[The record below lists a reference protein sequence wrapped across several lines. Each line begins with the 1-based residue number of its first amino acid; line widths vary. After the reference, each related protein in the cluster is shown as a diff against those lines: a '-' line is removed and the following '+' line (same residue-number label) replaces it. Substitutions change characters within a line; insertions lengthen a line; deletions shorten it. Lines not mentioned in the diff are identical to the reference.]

1 MPSEEQCGLGLSC
14 SVCRMGL
21 RPDSSHTSRP
31 GRRTTPANAAGRR
44 RGLPRAL
51 PPMPGTLSLT
61 LPPACSSGTG
71 VECRPEL
78 TLLLAWDCSAP
89 ALPGK
94 LVPRAFQSHED
105 ILTSCGPQAAAGSGS
120 GSRWGPRWAPPG
132 RACARAPSSSPS
144 APVIVFLVDPLG
156 KAHRPQQQA
165 AQRIVSRGVCGQA
178 PGAGPK
184 A

>member
-61 LPPACSSGTG
+61 LPPACSPGTG

-78 TLLLAWDCSAP
+78 TQLLAWDCSAP

-94 LVPRAFQSHED
+94 LVPRAFQSHKD
-105 ILTSCGPQAAAGSGS
+105 ILTSCGPQAAGGSGLRVQM
-120 GSRWGPRWAPPG
+120 G
-132 RACARAPSSSPS
+132 
-144 APVIVFLVDPLG
+144 APVGSSRPCVRTGPLLFSIRTRYCLPRG
-156 KAHRPQQQA
+156 PFRKGSPTTAAGCPAHRFPW
-165 AQRIVSRGVCGQA
+165 SLW
-178 PGAGPK
+178 PGARCG